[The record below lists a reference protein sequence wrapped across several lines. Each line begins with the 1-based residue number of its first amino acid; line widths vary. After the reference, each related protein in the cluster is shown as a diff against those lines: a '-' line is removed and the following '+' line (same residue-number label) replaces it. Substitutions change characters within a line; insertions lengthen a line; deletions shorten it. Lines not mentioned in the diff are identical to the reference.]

1 MYRGRSQKL
10 LANARPPASA
20 AGVAA
25 MVTVPSARG
34 IVPFATLRGCFARRV
49 VKVHAATMGTDVQAR
64 VINKKGIGM
73 QEENLSI
80 LRSLKQNIEELIP
93 PLEAAQKETH
103 GEDTETVKDS
113 LDLIMGE
120 LTMVVVMLTNIDSDI
135 SATELELIND
145 MRHVVFGKEIPEL
158 TSDNYLG
165 LFREFLQLYPDKRLT
180 LDHVPSSIRLL
191 QTYDQGH
198 STDYAVKAKSLFL
211 QFAEAIVKADKEED
225 FGESISLANFKDI
238 LNAA

>member
-1 MYRGRSQKL
+1 
-10 LANARPPASA
+10 
-20 AGVAA
+20 
-25 MVTVPSARG
+25 
-34 IVPFATLRGCFARRV
+34 
-49 VKVHAATMGTDVQAR
+49 
-64 VINKKGIGM
+64 M

-80 LRSLKQNIEELIP
+80 LRSLKQNVEELIP
-93 PLEAAQKETH
+93 PLEAAQKEIY
-103 GEDTETVKDS
+103 GDDTESIKDS

-145 MRHVVFGKEIPEL
+145 MRHVVFGQEIPEL

-211 QFAEAIVKADKEED
+211 QFAEAIVRADTEED